1 MACKINMASSLK
13 DFTISKRK
21 NIYRIR
27 ERDSKKYWW
36 IPERVF
42 KALEKHVFFERAM
55 SQNG

>member
-1 MACKINMASSLK
+1 MASSLK